1 MSHAAAAATANN
13 FIDPFCPLFLMQSVL
28 DDVYNDSGIDKYLN
42 KQTKSLS

>member
-1 MSHAAAAATANN
+1 MSHAAAAAANN